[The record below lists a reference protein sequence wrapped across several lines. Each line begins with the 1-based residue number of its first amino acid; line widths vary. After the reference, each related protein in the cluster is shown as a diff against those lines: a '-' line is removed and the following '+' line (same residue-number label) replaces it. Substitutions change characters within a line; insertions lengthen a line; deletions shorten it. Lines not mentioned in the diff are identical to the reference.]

1 MKGGPE
7 NVGRGCR
14 KKPVMQNRRLCTEKR
29 VLRPPIGAARDHRK
43 PGEGEG
49 GEEEEVVVVVVVV
62 VAAEGGGRG
71 WGAAVWSAFKTHARY
86 VLLNAA
92 DW

>member
-1 MKGGPE
+1 ME
-7 NVGRGCR
+7 LGRGCR

-43 PGEGEG
+43 PGE
-49 GEEEEVVVVVVVV
+49 VVVVVVVA
-62 VAAEGGGRG
+62 AAEGGGRG
-71 WGAAVWSAFKTHARY
+71 WGAAVWSAFKTHARCA
-86 VLLNAA
+86 LMNAA